1 MKILVTGGS
10 GFIGTNLIEN
20 LIKKGYEVR
29 NIDINRPKITEEMI
43 SGKKSISSIMTLL
56 KKQF

>member
-29 NIDINRPKITEEMI
+29 NIDINRPKITERNDIWE
-43 SGKKSISSIMTLL
+43 KSISSIMTL
-56 KKQF
+56 